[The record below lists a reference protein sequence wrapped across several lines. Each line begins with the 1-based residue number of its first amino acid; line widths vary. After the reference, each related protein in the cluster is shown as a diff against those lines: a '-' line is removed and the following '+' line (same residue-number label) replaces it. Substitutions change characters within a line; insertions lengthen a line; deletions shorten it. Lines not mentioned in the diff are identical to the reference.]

1 MKNVSLAMLLV
12 LCVSFTLAA
21 EEGRFMKNPDIYRD
35 KIVFTYEGDLWLT
48 TTAGGTASRIT
59 SAPGTEYMAKF
70 SPDGQTIAFTGN
82 YDGGSAIYTIPA
94 EGGQPV
100 RVTYTVSGAQ
110 NLGWTRDGER
120 IVFRSM
126 MENVIGRDP
135 NLFFVNKTGS
145 APERFPIDRG
155 VLCSFSPD
163 GKKMLYTRKGAEE
176 YYWKRYKG
184 GQYTDIWMY
193 DFGSK
198 VFTPISDYVGKNAYP
213 MWIGADE
220 MYFVSDRTNGVANL
234 YRENLTTKTIEQIS
248 TYADVD
254 VMMPSTDG
262 EQIVYMHDGY
272 LHVMDVKTK
281 AVKKIAVTIPSDRWS
296 VRSRIINPKP
306 YIHSVSPA
314 NDGKTVVLE
323 ARGDIYTARTDKSL
337 PVNLSAAPGTREMYP
352 QVSPDGKWIAF
363 FSDKSGEYQMYL
375 QKKEGGDW
383 LPLTKELHKT
393 NYHLLWSPDGK
404 KILFGNKEFAIF
416 VLDVESKTVAKI
428 DESHQMK
435 NDEFYWEISDY
446 NWSPDSRWICYS
458 FVQPNRNSRIFLYDT
473 EHRTRTAVTDDFFDN
488 LYPCFDANG
497 KYLYYISSR
506 NFDLQMDFYEDDHVI
521 TAPHQVMAVQ
531 LRSGEAPPFM
541 DLPGAEKASPEKKGA
556 EKKSSGKAA
565 AEKTTSPD
573 NVTID
578 LDGLRART
586 FPLPVPSGN
595 YFYLKA
601 GRGTVA
607 WCSVPKF
614 TEDEYEEIFKPSS
627 ATKWDLHVFDMEQKK
642 DSVLFEK
649 IRSFDVSPNGEQVA
663 IQKDDEIFLTTFD
676 KAYASRSAGDRVNL
690 TGMTY
695 TVEPYKEWTQIFN
708 DAWRWYRDFF
718 YDTNMHGRDWKAIGE
733 RYRAYIPQLS
743 SREELN
749 WTLQQMVGE
758 LCVSHTYVSGGDM
771 NEQPPAAPAVYTGW
785 LGADLVAEKQ
795 SGYYKLAKIYGPTDY
810 NRSLTGPLARP
821 DLTVKEGDYLVAIN
835 GTPLRVP
842 EDYNKLLQMTAG
854 KKITISVNSSPSM
867 DDARTY
873 TVEPIRYTSALRY
886 NRWLADNID
895 HVLKAS
901 NGRLGYMHI
910 NAMNSAGVGEFD
922 KFWRAFRYKE
932 GIIIDVRR
940 NSGGWTEYFMID
952 KLERK
957 MTAFNCL
964 QGMAPFRYPG
974 SAGNGNY
981 VLISNEYNGSD
992 GEAFVED
999 FKANNLGDVV
1009 GVPSWGGLVGILNGQ
1024 TTIDNG
1030 KVEQSNNAFYN
1041 SSGKWIVE
1049 NHGADPTIVI
1059 DNDPASV
1066 MAGRDLQLEKAIA
1079 TALDNLN
1086 KKPFVFPAKPPYPV
1100 K

>member
-1 MKNVSLAMLLV
+1 MSKVVSLLILLCACASLSV
-12 LCVSFTLAA
+12 AA
-21 EEGRFMKNPDIYRD
+21 DEGRFMKNPDIFRD

-59 SAPGTEYMAKF
+59 SAPGNEYSAKF
-70 SPDGQTIAFTGN
+70 SPDGAAIAFTGT
-82 YDGGSAIYTIPA
+82 YDGPSAVYTIPSD
-94 EGGQPV
+94 GGQPV

-110 NLGWTRDGER
+110 SLGWTRDGER

-126 MENVIGRDP
+126 MENVVGRDP
-135 NLFFVNKTGS
+135 NLFFVNKAGS

-163 GKKMLYTRKGAEE
+163 GKKMLYCRRGAEE

-184 GQYTDIWMY
+184 GQYVDIWMY
-193 DFGSK
+193 DFGTK
-198 VFTPISDYVGKNAYP
+198 AFTPVSDYVGKNAYP
-213 MWIGADE
+213 MWTGADE

-234 YRENLTTKTIEQIS
+234 YRENLTTKKIDQIS
-248 TYADVD
+248 AYADVD

-262 EQIVYMHDGY
+262 QQIVFMHDGY
-272 LHVMDVKTK
+272 IHVMDLKTQS
-281 AVKKIAVTIPSDRWS
+281 VKKIQVTIPSDRWS
-296 VRSRIINPKP
+296 VRTRVINPKT

-314 NDGKTVVLE
+314 NDGKSIVLE
-323 ARGDIYTARTDKSL
+323 ARGDIYTAQTEKGL
-337 PVNLSAAPGTREMYP
+337 PVNLSASPGTREQYP
-352 QVSPDGKWIAF
+352 QLSPDGKWVAF

-375 QKKEGGDW
+375 QKKEGGEW
-383 LPLTKELHKT
+383 LPLTKDLNKK

-404 KILFGNKEFAIF
+404 KILFGNKEFALFI
-416 VLDVESKTVAKI
+416 LDVDSKSVTKI

-446 NWSPDSRWICYS
+446 NWSPDSRWVCYS
-458 FVQPNRNSRIFLYDT
+458 FVQPNRNSQIFVYDT
-473 EHRTRTAVTDDFFDN
+473 QSRNRTAVTDDFYDN

-497 KYLYYISSR
+497 KYLYFISSR
-506 NFDLQMDFYEDDHVI
+506 NFDLQMDFYEDNHVVS
-521 TAPHQVMAVQ
+521 APHQIMAVQ
-531 LRSGEAPPFM
+531 LRPGEAPPFA
-541 DLPGAEKASPEKKGA
+541 DQP
-556 EKKSSGKAA
+556 AA
-565 AEKTTSPD
+565 VKNVTEKTTADKSASEKKTTPEA
-573 NVTID
+573 VSID
-578 LDGLRART
+578 LAGLRGRT
-586 FPLPVPSGN
+586 FPLPIPAGN

-601 GRGTVA
+601 GKGKVA

-614 TEDEYEEIFKPSS
+614 TEAEYEEIFTPSA
-627 ATKWDLHVFDMEQKK
+627 ATKWDLHIFDMEQKK
-642 DSVLFEK
+642 EAVMAEK
-649 IRSFDVSPNGEQVA
+649 IRNAEVSPNGEQLA
-663 IQKDDEIFLTTFD
+663 IQKDDDVFVTTFE
-676 KAYASRSAGDRVNL
+676 KAFSSKSAGERVNL

-718 YDTNMHGRDWKAIGE
+718 YDTNMHGRDWKAIGD

-771 NEQPPAAPAVYTGW
+771 SEPPPASPTVYTGW
-785 LGADLVAEKQ
+785 LGADLAADKK
-795 SGYYKLAKIYGPTDY
+795 SGYYTLEKIYGPTDY
-810 NRSLTGPLARP
+810 NRNLTGPLVRP
-821 DLTVKEGDYLVAIN
+821 DIDVKEGDYIVAID
-835 GTPLRVP
+835 GRPLRVP

-854 KKITISVNSSPSM
+854 KKVTVSVNAEPSM
-867 DDARTY
+867 DGARTY
-873 TVEPIRYTSALRY
+873 TVEPVRYTPALRY
-886 NRWLADNID
+886 NRWLADNIE
-895 HVLKAS
+895 HVLKVS
-901 NGRLGYMHI
+901 DGKLGYMHI
-910 NAMNSAGVGEFD
+910 NAMGSGGIGEFD

-932 GIIIDVRR
+932 GVIIDVRR
-940 NSGGWTEYFMID
+940 NSGGWTEYFLID

-957 MTAFNCL
+957 MTSFNCL

-981 VLISNEYNGSD
+981 VLISNENNGSD

-999 FKANNLGDVV
+999 FKANGLGEVV

-1024 TTIDNG
+1024 ATIDNG
-1030 KVEQSNNAFYN
+1030 KVEQSNNSFYN

-1049 NHGADPTIVI
+1049 NHGADPTILI

-1066 MAGRDLQLEKAIA
+1066 MAGRDRQLDTAIQ
-1079 TALDNLN
+1079 TALENLK
-1086 KKPFVFPAKPPYPV
+1086 KKPFVFPAKPPYPI